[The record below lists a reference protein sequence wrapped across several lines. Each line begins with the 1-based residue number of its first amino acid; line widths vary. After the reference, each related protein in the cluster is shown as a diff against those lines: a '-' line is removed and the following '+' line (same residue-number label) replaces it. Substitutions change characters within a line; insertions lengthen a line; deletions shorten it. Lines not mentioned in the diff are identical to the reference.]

1 MKKGLIIAV
10 IVFVVL
16 IAVAVSG
23 VLLIRSGIEE
33 GSKLVI
39 NDIDLS
45 AVKDGTYIGKY
56 EAGRWTNEVSVTVKD
71 HKIISID
78 IIKDV
83 LISKPEVSED
93 LTAKVIERQN
103 TNVDIVSGATVT
115 SKAYLK
121 AIENALSE

>member
-1 MKKGLIIAV
+1 MKKGLIIAL
-10 IVFVVL
+10 IVFAVL

-23 VLLIRSGIEE
+23 VLMLCSGLED
-33 GSKLVI
+33 GSRLVI
-39 NDIDLS
+39 DDIDLS

-83 LISKPEVSED
+83 MISKPEVVQD
-93 LTAKVIERQN
+93 LITKVIERQN
-103 TNVDIVSGATVT
+103 TDVDIVSGATVT

-121 AIENALSE
+121 AIENAFFN